1 MERGSMGE
9 PAAALLDHR
18 AVRMGCTATGY
29 ADAINQCGSVLVE
42 IGSVEP
48 AYVDAMHQRE
58 ASVSTYL
65 GEGVAIPHGTDESRV
80 HILRTSLAVL
90 QFPDGVDW
98 HGDDVRFC
106 IAIAARGSEHLGV
119 LSSLATILLEP
130 DQVDRLRS
138 AIDVETIVHMLQAT
152 EPQATV

>member
-1 MERGSMGE
+1 MGE
-9 PAAALLDHR
+9 AATGMLEHR

-29 ADAINQCGSVLVE
+29 ADAINQCGAVLVE

-48 AYVDAMHQRE
+48 AYVEAMHERE

-65 GEGVAIPHGTDESRV
+65 GEGVAIPHGTDASRS

-98 HGDDVRFC
+98 HGDDVRLC
-106 IAIAARGSEHLGV
+106 VAIAARGSEHVGV
-119 LSSLATILLEP
+119 ISSLATILLEP
-130 DQVDRLRS
+130 DQVERLRT
-138 AIDVETIVHMLQAT
+138 AADADTIVDMLQAT
-152 EPQATV
+152 APPATP